1 MQALVLVGG
10 KGTRLRPLTNE
21 TPKPILPLAGRPFL
35 GYMVEWLQG
44 HGVDHIVFACGFLPD
59 RMREVLGDGVD
70 DGPRFTWAVEPDALG
85 TAGAMRHALDH
96 LDDTFLALNGDSLA
110 DLDLTAL
117 WERHRETGAKATLGL
132 YPMAD
137 PSAYGLVDLAPD
149 GRVLDF
155 LEKPAGP
162 VVSPGLV
169 SAGIY
174 VLNRNVIAAV
184 PEGRN
189 VSIEREVFPELAG
202 NGLHGL
208 VLDGYWKDIG
218 TPERF
223 LEATWDIIEG
233 RVRTVVPVDPDGLLI
248 DPGTSIDPAAEIGP
262 RAVIGPGCRIGP
274 RARVTGSVLLEEVV
288 VGAGATVA
296 GSIFSTGARVADNAT
311 VEAMVLG
318 RNEAVHA

>member
-21 TPKPILPLAGRPFL
+21 TPKPVLPLAGRPFL
-35 GYMVEWLQG
+35 GYMIEWLQG

-59 RMREVLGDGVD
+59 RMREVLGDGVEG
-70 DGPRFTWAVEPDALG
+70 GPRFTWVVEPDALG

-110 DLDLTAL
+110 DLDLTTL
-117 WERHRETGAKATLGL
+117 WNRHRETRARVTLGL
-132 YPMAD
+132 YPMDD
-137 PSAYGLVDLAPD
+137 PSAFGLVDLAPD

-155 LEKPAGP
+155 LEKPDGP
-162 VVSPGLV
+162 VVEAGLV
-169 SAGIY
+169 SAGVY
-174 VLNRNVIAAV
+174 VLDRDVIAAV
-184 PEGRN
+184 PEGRS
-189 VSIEREVFPELAG
+189 VSIEREVFPGLAG

-233 RVRTVVPVDPDGLLI
+233 RVRTVVPAHPDGLLI
-248 DPGTSIDPAAEIGP
+248 DPGARIHPAARIGP
-262 RAVIGPGCRIGP
+262 RAVVGPGCEIGPGS
-274 RARVTGSVLLEEVV
+274 RVEGSVLLDGVV
-288 VGAGATVA
+288 VGPGATVA
-296 GSIFSTGARVADNAT
+296 DSIVSPGVRIAGNAI
-311 VEAMVLG
+311 VEARILG
-318 RNEAVHA
+318 RGEAVHA

>member
-21 TPKPILPLAGRPFL
+21 TPKPVLPLAGRPFL

-44 HGVDHIVFACGFLPD
+44 HGVEHIVFACGFLPD

-70 DGPRFTWAVEPDALG
+70 GGPRFTWVVERDALG

-96 LDDTFLALNGDSLA
+96 LDGTFLALNGDSLA

-117 WERHRETGAKATLGL
+117 WNRHRETGARATLGL

-149 GRVLDF
+149 GQVRDF
-155 LEKPAGP
+155 LEKPDGP
-162 VVSPGLV
+162 GVKPGLV

-174 VLNRNVIAAV
+174 VLDRDVIAAV
-184 PEGRN
+184 SPGRS
-189 VSIEREVFPELAG
+189 VSIEHEVFPALAG
-202 NGLHGL
+202 NGLYGL

-233 RVRTVVPVDPDGLLI
+233 RVQTAVPVHPEGLLI
-248 DPGTSIDPAAEIGP
+248 DPETSIHPAARIGP
-262 RAVIGPGCRIGP
+262 RAVIGPGCEIGP
-274 RARVTGSVLLEEVV
+274 GASVARSVLLDGVV

-296 GSIFSTGARVADNAT
+296 DSIFSPGVNVADNAI
-311 VEAMVLG
+311 VEARILG